1 MLPIFVHAVK
11 KVYLLSSITE
21 STEKTETW
29 LYKPCHWHGFLIFVQ
44 ACKTDW
50 IHHIQ
55 YITSDLCT
63 GFCYLV
69 QRKSVCSVVSAG
81 KISSGWSCCCISAF
95 KSLKDNLLLKLPR
108 HIIFN
113 KSQILFGDYNK
124 GTLCL
129 IINFIFIL
137 AKHPPLDRLPCFV
150 KKNQHSGNE
159 VLVLL
164 CGHSK
169 DYVEVM

>member
-1 MLPIFVHAVK
+1 MLLTWSLYRTVK
-11 KVYLLSSITE
+11 VNEYIKLEVIYC
-21 STEKTETW
+21 
-29 LYKPCHWHGFLIFVQ
+29 LYAQV
-44 ACKTDW
+44 
-50 IHHIQ
+50 
-55 YITSDLCT
+55 
-63 GFCYLV
+63 FCYLV

-81 KISSGWSCCCISAF
+81 KISNGWWCCCISAF
-95 KSLKDNLLLKLPR
+95 KGIKDNLLLKLLG

-113 KSQILFGDYNK
+113 KSQILFRDYNK
-124 GTLCL
+124 ETLCL

-150 KKNQHSGNE
+150 NKNQHSGNE

-169 DYVEVM
+169 GYVEVM